1 MLVLYRERDP
11 GEDYDHSGF
20 AKSTSRRSGM
30 QSNKSSSSRSKILL
44 SILALSVLAGFAIQN
59 VTAGAKP
66 QSTVTLAYQFTEGKT
81 LIYQI
86 TNTQTQ
92 NLDIMGQAVSTES
105 NSSLEFTL
113 QPKGL
118 KEGQYQLG
126 VTINAFKFDAQSP
139 QGGATADASS
149 VVGKSFDMILSRLG
163 KEIDT
168 SGASSLRYTMGIA
181 GTRDLGASF
190 QALLPDL
197 PETSVKIGDA
207 WPSQDSIIQKS
218 DGGDIHVN
226 FNIVNTSEGI
236 ETIDGLEC
244 MRIKGTVTGKMT
256 GNLEQQG
263 MALLF
268 DAKIDGTQTW
278 YFAVKEG
285 IFVKSETKATLG
297 GIITAGDPAN
307 ITIPMTGEMRTET
320 HLVKK

>member
-1 MLVLYRERDP
+1 MKL
-11 GEDYDHSGF
+11 
-20 AKSTSRRSGM
+20 K
-30 QSNKSSSSRSKILL
+30 KSSGSGSKILL
-44 SILALSVLAGFAIQN
+44 FVLALSVLAGVAGQN

-66 QSTVTLAYQFTEGKT
+66 QSAITLVYQFPEGRT
-81 LIYQI
+81 LSYR
-86 TNTQTQ
+86 TSSTQTQ

-105 NSSLEFTL
+105 NSAIEFTL

-126 VTINAFKFDAQSP
+126 VTVNAFKVEAQSP
-139 QGGATADASS
+139 QGGMTADASS
-149 VVGKSFDMILSRLG
+149 VVGKSFDIILSRLG

-168 SGASSLRYTMGIA
+168 SGASSIQYTMGLA

-190 QALLPDL
+190 QAVFPDF
-197 PETSVKIGDA
+197 PERSVKIGDS
-207 WPSQDSIIQKS
+207 WPSEDAVTQKS
-218 DGGDIHVN
+218 DAGDIRVN
-226 FNIVNTSEGI
+226 FSNVNTPEGI

-244 MRIKGTVTGKMT
+244 LRIKGTVTGKMT

-285 IFVKSETKATLG
+285 ILVKTETKATIG
-297 GIITAGDPAN
+297 GVITAGDPAN
-307 ITIPMTGEMRTET
+307 ITIPMTGEMWTET
-320 HLVKK
+320 HLIKK